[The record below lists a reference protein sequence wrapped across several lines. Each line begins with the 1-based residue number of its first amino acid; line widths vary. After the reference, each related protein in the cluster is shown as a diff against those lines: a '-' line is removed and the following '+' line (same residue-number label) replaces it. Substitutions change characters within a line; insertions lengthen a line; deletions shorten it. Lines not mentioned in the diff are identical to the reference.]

1 VSIHPD
7 RAYQLTRA
15 ELADYE
21 YAAFDAL
28 RAGVPDCY
36 RDSGPDTHWG
46 AILSDLSQHM
56 ARLDHADHY
65 AMFGTDP
72 NQLNPADILRVVA
85 PFLPIGHDYPDLL
98 ASDLEFKDM
107 VLNLVR
113 AYRYGARLP
122 ALGKVIEAFIGTS
135 QAYTVTEMYTQI
147 GKAAG
152 IDVSYRNTIQVY
164 VPLGGSGASITNT
177 PNMLQNI
184 SAALAKAKCAHIGI
198 SLIGKFPVAEDFSG
212 YLRGIKD
219 DYKFIMKLRDGNMQA
234 DTLYLAPYAPP
245 THTVL
250 APDHGLILAYQ
261 WYRNGIAIPGE
272 DGPTL
277 TLPTTAAD
285 EGTATYCVHVIDP
298 LLGEVWSKQIPLQ
311 VIPEGTPMPWPPA
324 PTPEPHPPTNG
335 LIVVRHPMARVVTT
349 GTEVVLDVEVAN
361 VATIGTL
368 YPFAPRPW
376 TIATDRAISDPAP
389 TFVDD
394 GFVDPGFFETTGRI
408 LDDVADN

>member
-1 VSIHPD
+1 
-7 RAYQLTRA
+7 
-15 ELADYE
+15 
-21 YAAFDAL
+21 
-28 RAGVPDCY
+28 
-36 RDSGPDTHWG
+36 
-46 AILSDLSQHM
+46 
-56 ARLDHADHY
+56 
-65 AMFGTDP
+65 
-72 NQLNPADILRVVA
+72 
-85 PFLPIGHDYPDLL
+85 
-98 ASDLEFKDM
+98 
-107 VLNLVR
+107 
-113 AYRYGARLP
+113 
-122 ALGKVIEAFIGTS
+122 
-135 QAYTVTEMYTQI
+135 MYTQI

-234 DTLYLAPYAPP
+234 DTLYLAPSAPP
-245 THTVL
+245 PHTVL